1 MRLRPREASLE
12 GPAGAPAFFHQASPV
27 QGAHPGV
34 LRVPALE
41 APAFGMPVELA
52 EGDPPDAVVMAE
64 PAVRPHGV
72 AASAVVVAVRA
83 SPAALP
89 GEVSQAHAPQ
99 VAGMLV
105 GQAEDVQ
112 AGKDIAAQGR
122 RVGG

>member
-1 MRLRPREASLE
+1 
-12 GPAGAPAFFHQASPV
+12 
-27 QGAHPGV
+27 
-34 LRVPALE
+34 
-41 APAFGMPVELA
+41 
-52 EGDPPDAVVMAE
+52 MAE